1 MNGQNILGTSIVF
14 TAITKDEAD
23 LWKDMERYAGYWLSG
38 KRKLY
43 SNIYDS
49 SLLVLKN
56 DILTNINKNA

>member
-49 SLLVLKN
+49 SLL
-56 DILTNINKNA
+56 TNIN